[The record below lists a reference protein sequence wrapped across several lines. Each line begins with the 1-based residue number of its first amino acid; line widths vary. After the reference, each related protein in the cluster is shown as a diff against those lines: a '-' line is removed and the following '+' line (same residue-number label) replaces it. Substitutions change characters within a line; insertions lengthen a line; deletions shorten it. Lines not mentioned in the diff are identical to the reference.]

1 MTKNLWGEAWLPY
14 SANKSF
20 LRVQRQDDT
29 YPAHPTR
36 ARVPARGNTAAHCLV
51 VAEDGFF
58 RVITFTLKPGELL
71 FGVQLPPRLPKGAS
85 EAERRAHAKR
95 EQTAYGQVNAAAIQA
110 KRQLY
115 RSAGTKPWQESRRR
129 A

>member
-1 MTKNLWGEAWLPY
+1 ML
-14 SANKSF
+14 ANS
-20 LRVQRQDDT
+20 LQVLS
-29 YPAHPTR
+29 PER
-36 ARVPARGNTAAHCLV
+36 ARCFNVGSSSPGPLWHNPDS
-51 VAEDGFF
+51 EDDFF
-58 RVITFTLKPGELL
+58 GVITFTLKPGGLL

>member
-1 MTKNLWGEAWLPY
+1 M
-14 SANKSF
+14 
-20 LRVQRQDDT
+20 
-29 YPAHPTR
+29 
-36 ARVPARGNTAAHCLV
+36 
-51 VAEDGFF
+51 AEDGFF